1 VACYFTS
8 CYDLSSSQ
16 SCRDS
21 IVPWSSTS
29 NAPVLSVTAIWE
41 LWSPCRRSMDGCN
54 GSQLHLS
61 RSLLSMV
68 CGHRMNALVK
78 LISLILFVGA
88 GCFLLF
94 GGLLGFLG
102 LIPAI
107 LALAVMV
114 TAIFMSRSVS
124 GKMCPQCAGKVKTEA
139 VVCRYCGHKF
149 TSPVQLPRILS
160 NRNPLANPSR
170 RRRSP

>member
-1 VACYFTS
+1 VGKEIFA
-8 CYDLSSSQ
+8 LKGGHQ
-16 SCRDS
+16 EKLQADS
-21 IVPWSSTS
+21 VPAT
-29 NAPVLSVTAIWE
+29 L
-41 LWSPCRRSMDGCN
+41 GCN
-54 GSQLHLS
+54 GLQLHLS

-78 LISLILFVGA
+78 LISFILFVGA

-124 GKMCPQCAGKVKTEA
+124 GKRCPQCAETVKTEA

-149 TSPVQLPRILS
+149 TSPEQLPPDS
-160 NRNPLANPSR
+160 
-170 RRRSP
+170 